1 MKINF
6 TVKEKPYRVTFDMY
20 SDRKDFIDNVVKSG
34 ELNVLVDQKTKT
46 AISTMLQKDRYLS
59 YYYSVPRAVTNLKY
73 LIREERCSIRNPYR
87 KTQRAYFKVSAS
99 QKFEAYKKYLTAI
112 IQDMFYFYD
121 IEELNVNVMTDEE
134 TRRML
139 GIEENMVH

>member
-6 TVKEKPYRVTFDMY
+6 TVKEKPSRVTFDMY
-20 SDRKDFIDNVVKSG
+20 SDKKDFIDNVMKSG

-59 YYYSVPRAVTNLKY
+59 AYYSVPYAAPKDLKY
-73 LIREERCSIRNPYR
+73 LIRKEASFNHPYI
-87 KTQRAYFKVSAS
+87 KKERAYFKVSAK
-99 QKFEAYKKYLTAI
+99 QRFEAYKKYITAI
-112 IQDMFYFYD
+112 IQEIFYFYD
-121 IEELNVNVMTDEE
+121 IEELNVNILTDEE

-139 GIEENMVH
+139 GIEESMVS